1 MLCFSPLRIAMK
13 QERDSLGSKRQND
26 NGETMEVDVI
36 KVFKKGYVFSI
47 IIVWFA
53 GILMYI

>member
-1 MLCFSPLRIAMK
+1 MLCFSRLRIAMK
-13 QERDSLGSKRQND
+13 QERDSVGSKRQND
-26 NGETMEVDVI
+26 NGEAMEVDVI